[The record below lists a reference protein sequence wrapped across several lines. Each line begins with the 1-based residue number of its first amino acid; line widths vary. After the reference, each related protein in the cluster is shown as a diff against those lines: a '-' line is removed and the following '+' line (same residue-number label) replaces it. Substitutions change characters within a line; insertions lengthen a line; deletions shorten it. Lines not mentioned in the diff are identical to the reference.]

1 VPDLGPALIDPGARI
16 GLGLGLGGFSIL
28 RNIRLVECCMVICD
42 ALILVVMILGHVT
55 DSTVVEVAKI
65 VGLGVVTLFSV
76 TGCEMT

>member
-1 VPDLGPALIDPGARI
+1 
-16 GLGLGLGGFSIL
+16 
-28 RNIRLVECCMVICD
+28 VECCMVICD